1 MTEPVQIRMGGY
13 GPPSTTHSRA
23 LKMIGDALEAEFGE
37 AVDVKYVWNVMDFG
51 YRSEDVLWLAESGVL
66 TVVYQSTSYLTGRV
80 PELGF
85 VDLPFLFAD
94 NNEARA
100 AMDGPLGAYL
110 KARIEDRMNY
120 RVLGFFENGF
130 RHISN
135 RLRPVR
141 RPADLAGMRIRVLPS
156 RIQARTFEL
165 LGATPLAIDLTE
177 AIEGITAGTIDAQEN
192 PLANTVTYG
201 VHKFHRYHTLSN
213 HFYISRGV
221 FANRP
226 AFEAMPEDMRQG
238 LERAVAAATARQ
250 RELAVA
256 EEEIARRALIDEKC
270 EIEELTPAEHALF
283 TESVAPLHEEARA
296 EFGPEM
302 FSLLRNG

>member
-1 MTEPVQIRMGGY
+1 MTDPVQIRMGGY

-66 TVVYQSTSYLTGRV
+66 TVVYQSTSYLTDRV

-94 NNEARA
+94 NDKARA
-100 AMDGPLGAYL
+100 AMDGALGEYL
-110 KARIEDRMNY
+110 KRRIEDRVHY

-141 RPADLAGMRIRVLPS
+141 RPDDLAGMRIRVLPS

-165 LGATPLAIDLTE
+165 LGATPLSIDLTE

-201 VHKFHRYHTLSN
+201 VHRFHRYHTLSN

-221 FANRP
+221 FANRT
-226 AFEAMPEDMRQG
+226 ALEAMPAAMQAA
-238 LERAVAAATARQ
+238 LERAVAAATVRQ

-256 EEEIARRALIDEKC
+256 EEEIARQAILDEGC
-270 EIEELTPAEHALF
+270 EIAELTAAEHALF
-283 TESVAPLHEEARA
+283 ADAVRPLHEEAR
-296 EFGPEM
+296 EIFGAEM
-302 FSLLRNG
+302 FALLQEE